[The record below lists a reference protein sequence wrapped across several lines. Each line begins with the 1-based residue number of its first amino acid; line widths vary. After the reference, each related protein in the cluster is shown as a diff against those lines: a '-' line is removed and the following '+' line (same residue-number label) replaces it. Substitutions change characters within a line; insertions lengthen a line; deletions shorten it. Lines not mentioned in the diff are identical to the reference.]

1 MMNILRKI
9 VKRIKKI
16 LQISCYKPDDFGYLG
31 KDVSISTDSFLSN
44 PKNVYLY
51 GNNGLKSA
59 IILTTNARFIMKKNS
74 GASYGLKVST
84 GNHARI
90 VGIPYRCITEATKPK
105 GLDHDVVV
113 EEDVWIGMNVTL
125 LNGVIIGRGATIA
138 AGAVV
143 TKSVPPYCV
152 CAGVPAKVIKFY
164 WTIEQILLH
173 EEKLYPK
180 EQRYTR
186 AQLDEVFS
194 LYNAN

>member
-1 MMNILRKI
+1 MNILRKI

-16 LQISCYKPDDFGYLG
+16 LLISCYKPDDFGFLG

-90 VGIPYRCITEATKPK
+90 VGIPYRCITEAIKPK

-113 EEDVWIGMNVTL
+113 EEDVWMGMNVTL
-125 LNGVIIGRGATIA
+125 LNGVIIGRGATIG

-186 AQLDEVFS
+186 AQLDEIFG